1 MTIGAKRNVLL
12 GMATGKY
19 VAFID
24 DDDSVPD
31 YYVKKVV
38 EAVQEDDPDVLGIHG
53 TINIMFRHGIKVK
66 RSFYHTIDN
75 KTYYESP
82 RGYERPPNHLN
93 PMKREIALRY
103 QFPGRNM
110 GEDTDWAMRIC
121 RDGVLKVQKWISDPM
136 YFYEYNAFKVD

>member
-1 MTIGAKRNVLL
+1 MTIGAKRNLLL

-31 YYVKKVV
+31 YYVEKVI
-38 EAVQEDDPDVLGIHG
+38 EAVKDDPDVVGIHG
-53 TINIMFRHGIKVK
+53 VISILYRHGVKVK
-66 RSFYHTIDN
+66 RSFWHTIQN
-75 KTYYESP
+75 HNYYESP

-93 PMKREIALRY
+93 PMRREIAIKY
-103 QFPGRNM
+103 QFPGSNL

-121 RDGVLKVQKWISDPM
+121 KDGVLKTQQWIQEPM
-136 YFYEYNAFKVD
+136 YFYEYNQFKID